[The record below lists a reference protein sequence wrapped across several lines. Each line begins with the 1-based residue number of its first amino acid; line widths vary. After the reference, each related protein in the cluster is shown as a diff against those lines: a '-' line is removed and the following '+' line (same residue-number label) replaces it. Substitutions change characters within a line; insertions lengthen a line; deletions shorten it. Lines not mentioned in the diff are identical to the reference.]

1 MRNVFFV
8 LLLLICIAPAS
19 AEDWELTFE
28 NSDYEVGPY
37 SDLISS
43 ESPSSLSLN
52 TIYRS
57 SAAVSCPRTSTP
69 TATFTLN
76 HGFDSYFAYTYYS
89 YGSFRAGSPVQT
101 YYRCPTQTCDAYN
114 STGSLLFSFTYQ
126 PSPGGG
132 SYGTTAAFTAPY
144 NRIEFVR
151 GLSGYTVYVNGV
163 TQASFPLNI
172 SNQVDHLVISE
183 TLVFYSWTSQYM
195 YLYYDDFT
203 THPFILGGSDKLV
216 GDSYALTYGIAAS
229 SARTQFLK
237 LFAPDGSIIS
247 TTDLG
252 HSTSGSCSFDSSTFS
267 SPGVYTFR
275 LYAIYTDGSKQFLC
289 SKSVTS
295 GESTSTTD
303 CIIELDESSYSAGDE
318 ISIYT
323 FTSPWDSGYQLK
335 LYSKSRLEKTISITS
350 QDQNSKYVIPDDALS
365 ESWLVQLI
373 APDGSTETAVSFSVL
388 GNLYPD
394 TALKFERDAY
404 TIDDK
409 VRIFYD
415 DLPPET
421 TVLLRGSRA
430 DPTKV
435 FEKQWDDRTGTGT
448 LTYQL
453 TGQDIQ
459 YLEVWASCQGSVLAS
474 DLVRVSQGSDYI
486 LSGAVYDALSNVPLP
501 GVMIG
506 LSGDM
511 HYTNEAGRYS
521 LTLPAGS
528 NYIQLFKDGYHS
540 DSLNLTLSNPT
551 TSRNWYIIPVTSET
565 GGTLYGA
572 TANYADGSPVGSVYV
587 RIYNESDGTSHS
599 MLTKSSTG
607 YYSFDSLPIG
617 STWTLEASKT
627 DYDNYKA
634 TVTVSGETLHLVRMI
649 SENYDPNAPPVST
662 PGDGTGSS
670 TTTDRPS
677 RAAARES
684 LNWLEETIPS
694 LVKLV
699 VVIFMMALMGMKL

>member
-1 MRNVFFV
+1 M
-8 LLLLICIAPAS
+8 
-19 AEDWELTFE
+19 
-28 NSDYEVGPY
+28 
-37 SDLISS
+37 
-43 ESPSSLSLN
+43 
-52 TIYRS
+52 
-57 SAAVSCPRTSTP
+57 
-69 TATFTLN
+69 
-76 HGFDSYFAYTYYS
+76 
-89 YGSFRAGSPVQT
+89 AGSPVKT
-101 YYRCPTQTCDAYN
+101 YYRCPTQTCKAYN
-114 STGSLLFSFTYQ
+114 STGSQLFSFSYQ

-132 SYGTTAAFTAPY
+132 YAGTTSSFTAPY
-144 NRIEFVR
+144 NRVEFVP
-151 GLSGYTVYVNGV
+151 GISDYTVYINGEV
-163 TQASFPLNI
+163 KASLPFNFSDP
-172 SNQVDHLVISE
+172 VDHLVISE
-183 TLVFYSWTSQYM
+183 SLVFYSWFSQYM

-203 THPFILGGSDKLV
+203 THPFILGGFDKFV
-216 GDSYALTYGIAAS
+216 GDSYSLTYGIAAS

-237 LFAPDGSIIS
+237 LFAPNGSIIS

-275 LYAIYTDGSKQFLC
+275 LYTIYTDGSKQFLC

-323 FTSPWDSGYQLK
+323 FTSPWDTGYQLK
-335 LYSKSRLEKTISITS
+335 LYSKSGLEKTISITS
-350 QDQNSKYVIPDDALS
+350 QDQNSDYIIPDDALS

-435 FEKQWDDRTGTGT
+435 FEKQWDDRTGAGT

-459 YLEVWASCQGSVLAS
+459 YIEVWASCHGSVLAS
-474 DLVRVSQGSDYI
+474 DLVHVSRGSDYI

-511 HYTNEAGRYS
+511 HYTDEAGRYS

-551 TSRNWYIIPVTSET
+551 TSRNWYLIPVTSET

-634 TVTVSGETLHLVRMI
+634 TVTVSGETLHLVRLVP
-649 SENYDPNAPPVST
+649 EDYDPNALPAND
-662 PGDGTGSS
+662 GDSS
-670 TTTDRPS
+670 TTGTTSTDERPS

-684 LNWLEETIPS
+684 LNWLEGTMPS
-694 LVKLV
+694 LIKFV
-699 VVIFMMALMGMKL
+699 VVVFFMALLGMKL